1 MSLLIRG
8 ARVVSFDPPSV
19 AQLDLGVVGDRLVD
33 PATLAADTPVL
44 DARGTTVIPGLVVA
58 HTHLYSALAR
68 GMPGPPAPTPTF
80 RAILENVWWRLD
92 RALDAQ
98 SLASSAAV
106 GAVEAL
112 RAGVTTLIDHHESP
126 SAIDGSL
133 DA

>member
-68 GMPGPPAPTPTF
+68 GMPGPPGP
-80 RAILENVWWRLD
+80 
-92 RALDAQ
+92 
-98 SLASSAAV
+98 ASGATLP
-106 GAVEAL
+106 GAVML
-112 RAGVTTLIDHHESP
+112 NFINRQV
-126 SAIDGSL
+126 
-133 DA
+133 